1 MSPELEC
8 ALGQALG
15 QVLEV
20 QNVQFHKSENKIVAR
35 FRSERLLDAQQM
47 ASVKESL
54 QRLIPES
61 AVEAKFVFPEAGQ
74 LLKNSFEQCKAVLS
88 ATWCELMPFARPY
101 IAGSEWDLEDGAL
114 LVRVPG
120 GAPKQLT
127 GEQSVSEIERAFSS
141 LYGFSLKLKVCPSE
155 ELSVAA
161 DSQEPPAL
169 PAASPKAP
177 APFSAKAKEPRA
189 AGPSKPR
196 EGIRSADVLYGRAI
210 KKADIVAMETLR
222 EDSGRVTVRGA
233 ITSIESRPIRGG
245 ANKELMLFAVTDYTN
260 TMPVKLFLEAQESAK
275 FMERLEQI
283 RKTGD
288 HLCVRGDCYIDQY
301 SRELCILPLDINCFC
316 PPKRLDTGEEK
327 RVELHLHTQLS
338 AMDGLTKVSDAVNT
352 AAKWGHR
359 AIAITDHGV
368 VQAFPE
374 AAKTAKKAGIHLIYG
389 VEGYLIP
396 DVELRRFE
404 TIRPVAIAV
413 KTIANST
420 GMRYI
425 TQIAAAKHGEDGR
438 IERYFT
444 LVNPGC
450 VHSDDEGNDTEAY
463 QNAPLIQDALEELFA
478 FAGDGVLTSC
488 DPEGVE
494 VLFEYLDRYRMERK
508 SEFID
513 LAMLAHHL
521 APLNKELSFDDLFA
535 RYEID
540 PPGTSAKAQA
550 DATLPLFER
559 IHREVKAHGS
569 EHLPISSPDFEAND
583 KGRGHR
589 ARHIIILA
597 KTQEGLKNLYRLVS
611 FAHIEYFHKVPRIP
625 KSLLELYREGLI
637 LGSACEAGE
646 LFRAVLDGK
655 DEEELL
661 RIADWYDYLE
671 IQPIGNNAFLMRND
685 TVRDEEGLRDL
696 NRRIVELGATLNKP
710 VVATGD
716 VHFLEPH
723 DAKYRAILM
732 HYMGFE
738 DADNQAPLYFKTTD
752 EMLEEFSYLGPEK
765 AREVVIESP
774 CAIAASCEELK
785 PYPDG
790 TYAPKIEGAEEN
802 LKNLALTRAHE
813 LYGEELPPAVQARLD
828 KELNSIITNGFA
840 SLYMMAQQLVK
851 KSLDDGYLVG
861 SRGSVGSSLVATFA
875 GITEVNPLPPHYVC
889 PKCNYSDFDVE
900 RTKSSCGVDMQGRV
914 CPRCG
919 TRFNKEGY
927 DIPFEVFLGFHGDKT
942 PDIDLNFS
950 GDYQPVA
957 HQFTE
962 TMFGEGHAF
971 RAGTIGAVKDKTV
984 FGYVKN
990 YCEKKGVTMSRAEM
1004 ERIALGCSGV
1014 KRTTGQH
1021 PGGIVV
1027 LPKDRDIHEF
1037 TPVQYPADQKDKNT
1051 ITTHFDFHALDD
1063 RLVKLDILGHDD
1075 PTALRMLRDL
1085 TNFDPLNIPL
1095 DDEPTMGIYSSI
1107 EPLGISL
1114 EAIDCDVGTLGIP
1127 EFGTH
1132 FVRGMLK
1139 ETRPTTMEELVRIAG
1154 LSHGT
1159 DVWLNNAQLLVQSGT
1174 ATLSEV
1180 ICTRDDIM
1188 NYLIAKG
1195 GEASISFKTMENVR
1209 KGKGLTP
1216 QMEEAMRA
1224 IRVPEWFVDS
1234 CKKIKYMFPRAHAV
1248 AYVMM
1253 SFRVAYYK
1261 VHYPLAYYAVY
1272 YTVRADAFDYARAC
1286 GGAKKV
1292 LENIRQIEKMGK
1304 NASALEKDQLII
1316 LEVVY
1321 EMNLRGIELLPVDL
1335 YRSHATRFLIE
1346 DGAIRPPLSSI
1357 AGVGE
1362 NAAVAISEEAQFGPF
1377 RSMEDLRV
1385 RAKANSAV
1393 MGALEQMGCLEGLA
1407 ATNQVSMF

>member
-1 MSPELEC
+1 MSPELEY
-8 ALGQALG
+8 ALGQACGHAL
-15 QVLEV
+15 QVH
-20 QNVQFHKSENKIVAR
+20 NVQFHKSQNKIVAQ

-47 ASVKESL
+47 ASVEESL
-54 QRLIPES
+54 QQLLPQS
-61 AVEAKFVFPEAGQ
+61 VVEAKFVFPEAED
-74 LLKNSFEQCKAVLS
+74 LFKDSFEQCIAVLS
-88 ATWCELMPFARPY
+88 ATWCELMPIARPY
-101 IAGSEWDLEDGAL
+101 IAGSEWKIEDGAL
-114 LVRVPG
+114 LIRMPG
-120 GAPKQLT
+120 TAPKHVI
-127 GEQSVSEIERAFSS
+127 GEQSISDIELAFSAM
-141 LYGFSLKLKVCPSE
+141 YGFSLKLKVCLCDD
-155 ELSVAA
+155 LSVSA
-161 DSQEPPAL
+161 DSNESAAL
-169 PAASPKAP
+169 RAVSQKTAAPRRATAVSSPGQQKA
-177 APFSAKAKEPRA
+177 
-189 AGPSKPR
+189 R
-196 EGIRSADVLYGRAI
+196 EGVRSTDVLYGRAI
-210 KKADIVAMETLR
+210 KKAQIVAMETIR

-233 ITSIESRPIRGG
+233 ITSLESRSIKGG
-245 ANKELMLFAVTDYTN
+245 ANKELVLFAITDYTN
-260 TMPVKLFLEAQESAK
+260 TMPVKLFLDAPESAK

-283 RKTGD
+283 RKAGD
-288 HLCVRGDCYIDQY
+288 HLCVRGDCYIDPY
-301 SRELCILPLDINCFC
+301 SHELCIQPLDINCFC
-316 PPKRLDTGEEK
+316 PQKRMDTSEQK

-338 AMDGLTKVSDAVNT
+338 AMDGLTRVSDAVNT
-352 AAKWGHR
+352 AAKWGHP

-396 DVELRRFE
+396 DVELRLAE
-404 TIRPVAIAV
+404 TVKPVAIAL
-413 KTIANST
+413 KTITNST
-420 GMRYI
+420 RMRYI
-425 TQIAAAKHGEDGR
+425 TQIAAAKLGESGQN
-438 IERYFT
+438 ERYFT
-444 LVNPGC
+444 LVNPGS
-450 VHSDDEGNDTEAY
+450 VHSDDEGNNTEAY
-463 QNAPLIQDALEELFA
+463 QNAPLIQRALEELFA
-478 FAGDGVLTSC
+478 FVGDGVLTTC

-494 VLFEYLDRYRMERK
+494 VLFEYLARYRMEPR
-508 SEFID
+508 SEYVD
-513 LAMLAHHL
+513 LALLAHHL
-521 APLNKELSFDDLFA
+521 EPLGKELSLGELFS
-535 RYEID
+535 RNGIE
-540 PPGTSAKAQA
+540 PPGESAFAQA
-550 DATLPLFER
+550 DAILPLFER
-559 IHREVKAHGS
+559 IGSEVKAHGS
-569 EHLPISSPDFEAND
+569 AYLPISSPDLEAKE

-589 ARHIIILA
+589 ARHIILLA
-597 KTQEGLKNLYRLVS
+597 KTQAGLKNLYRLVS
-611 FAHIEYFHKVPRIP
+611 FAHIEYFYKVPRIP
-625 KSLLELYREGLI
+625 RSLLELYREGLI

-646 LFRAVLDGK
+646 LFRAILDGK
-655 DEEELL
+655 DEQELL
-661 RIADWYDYLE
+661 RIANWYDYLE
-671 IQPIGNNAFLMRND
+671 IQPLGNNAFMMRNH
-685 TVRDEEGLRDL
+685 TVQDEEGLRDF
-696 NRRIVELGATLNKP
+696 NRRIVELGSLLNKP

-716 VHFLEPH
+716 VHFLEPY

-765 AREVVIESP
+765 AREVVIDNP
-774 CAIAASCEELK
+774 NAIAGSCEELK

-813 LYGEELPPAVQARLD
+813 LYGPELPPVVQARLD

-840 SLYMMAQQLVK
+840 SLYMMAQQLVR

-889 PKCNYSDFDVE
+889 PNCKYSDFEVE
-900 RTKSSCGVDMQGRV
+900 RTKSSCGVDMPDSE

-919 TRFNKEGY
+919 ASCNKEGY

-990 YCEKKGVTMSRAEM
+990 YCEKKGVTMSRVEM

-1027 LPKDRDIHEF
+1027 LPKDRDILEF

-1075 PTALRMLRDL
+1075 PTALKMLRDL
-1085 TNFDPLNIPL
+1085 TSFDPLNIPL
-1095 DDEPTMGIYSSI
+1095 DDEPTMGIYSSV
-1107 EPLGISL
+1107 EPLKISL
-1114 EAIDCDVGTLGIP
+1114 NAIGCDVGTLGIP

-1159 DVWLNNAQLLVQSGT
+1159 DVWLNNAQALVQSGT

-1195 GEASISFKTMENVR
+1195 GEASVSFKTMESVR
-1209 KGKGLTP
+1209 KGKGLNP

-1224 IRVPEWFVDS
+1224 IKVPEWFVDS

-1286 GGAKKV
+1286 GGQKKV
-1292 LENIRQIEKMGK
+1292 IENIRQIEKLGK

-1321 EMNLRGIELLPVDL
+1321 EMNLRGIELLSVDL

-1362 NAAVAISEEAQFGPF
+1362 NAAVAIADEAKNGPF
-1377 RSMEDLRV
+1377 RSVEDLRV
-1385 RAKANSAV
+1385 RSKANSAV
-1393 MGALEQMGCLEGLA
+1393 MSALEQVGCLEGLA
-1407 ATNQVSMF
+1407 LSNQVSMF